1 MDILKVIRD
10 RRSVRA
16 FKPDPV
22 PSEMIEQI
30 LDLTINAPSANNL
43 QPWEFIVVAGEEKDR
58 LSRTLIK
65 AYKEKQISC
74 GSGAVKPL
82 PETYRRRGV
91 ANLELMKPYVK
102 RIGVSVDT
110 FINEGSCNFYGAP
123 AAILICLDD
132 CFSERQKVD
141 VGTAVS
147 YLVLAAHASGLAT
160 CPIGLIAAYEDE
172 IKDLLNIPENKNV
185 IIGIALGYP
194 DLDNPVSQC
203 KSSRERLVNLVRWIE

>member
-1 MDILKVIRD
+1 MDILKAIRE

-22 PSEMIEQI
+22 PGEVIEQI
-30 LDLTINAPSANNL
+30 LNLTINAPSANNL
-43 QPWEFIVVAGEEKDR
+43 QPWEFIVVTGEEKDR
-58 LSRTLIK
+58 LSRSLIK
-65 AYKEKQISC
+65 AYIEKQISC

-82 PETYRRRGV
+82 PETFRRRGL
-91 ANLELMKPYVK
+91 ANLELMEPYVK
-102 RIGVSVDT
+102 KIGVPVDT

-132 CFSERQKVD
+132 CFSKNQLVD

-147 YLVLAAHASGLAT
+147 YLVLAAHASGLST
-160 CPIGLIAAYEDE
+160 CPIGLITAYEDE
-172 IKDLLNIPENKNV
+172 VKDLLNIPENKHL

-194 DLDNPVSQC
+194 DPENHVSQC
-203 KSSRERLVNLVRWIE
+203 KSTRDNLANMVRWI

>member
-1 MDILKVIRD
+1 MDIEKAIKE

-16 FKPDPV
+16 FKPDTV
-22 PSEMIEQI
+22 PIETIEMI
-30 LDLTINAPSANNL
+30 LDLTINAPSSNNL
-43 QPWEFIVVAGEEKDR
+43 QPWEFIVVAGEEKER

-82 PETYRRRGV
+82 PGIYRQRGT
-91 ANLELMKPYVK
+91 ANLELIEHYLAGSG
-102 RIGVSVDT
+102 ISTDT

-123 AAILICLDD
+123 VAILILLDD

-147 YLVLAAHASGLAT
+147 YLLLSAHASGLAT
-160 CPIGLIAAYEDE
+160 CPIGLIASYEDE
-172 IKDLLNIPENKNV
+172 VKDLLNIPENKYLV
-185 IIGIALGYP
+185 MSIALGYP
-194 DLDNPVSQC
+194 DTNNPMSEC
-203 KSSRERLVNLVRWIE
+203 KSSRDTLDSLVRWIM